1 MCNVCC
7 ANDALTPGGFT
18 SAWKKAPKKITLEAW
33 SKGAEF
39 EPYVA
44 SITREGDDSIWV
56 KGTDLA
62 GLASR
67 LGLEIKWKYAKK
79 KGMKRWLKSGDRDI
93 LFEQLLK
100 RSTEIEEIAKWEADA
115 FREGLSAAKDEP
127 VKDESIKEDNED
139 EDSGDWGDALEE
151 PVHPVYILSSFD
163 DVFQEVPANRV
174 EDCMSAIGAAI
185 IQAKRL
191 RKTVEGAAPNAAP
204 VRLNPMRWTD
214 DGKPVS
220 YEAEMNDDGEMRR
233 FIRVSHR

>member
-7 ANDALTPGGFT
+7 ANEALAPGGLT

-62 GLASR
+62 SLADR
-67 LGLEIKWKYAKK
+67 LGLDVKWRFAKK
-79 KGMKRWLKSGDRDI
+79 KGMKRWLKSGGRGI
-93 LFEQLLK
+93 LFEILK
-100 RSTEIEEIAKWEADA
+100 GYTKIEEIAKWEADA
-115 FREGLSAAKDEP
+115 FREGLSATKGEPIKDEP
-127 VKDESIKEDNED
+127 IKEDNED
-139 EDSGDWGDALEE
+139 EDPGDWGDALEE

-163 DVFQEVPANRV
+163 DVFQEVPADRV

-220 YEAEMNDDGEMRR
+220 YEAEAGDDGDLKRV
-233 FIRVSHR
+233 IRVSHR

>member
-7 ANDALTPGGFT
+7 ANEALTPGGFT

-33 SKGAEF
+33 SKGPEF

-44 SITREGDDSIWV
+44 SITREGDVPIWV

-62 GLASR
+62 GLAGR
-67 LGLEIKWKYAKK
+67 LGLDVKWRFAKK
-79 KGMKRWLKSGDRDI
+79 KGMKRWLKSGGRGVLFDI
-93 LFEQLLK
+93 LK
-100 RSTEIEEIAKWEADA
+100 GATIHEIEKWEADG

-127 VKDESIKEDNED
+127 IKDEPIKEDNED
-139 EDSGDWGDALEE
+139 ESTGDWGEALEE
-151 PVHPVYILSSFD
+151 PVAPVYILSSFD
-163 DVFQEVPANRV
+163 DVFQEVPADRV
-174 EDCMSAIGAAI
+174 EDCMSDIAAAI

-191 RKTVEGAAPNAAP
+191 RKTVEGAAPNAEP

-220 YEAEMNDDGEMRR
+220 YEAEADDGGGVKRV
-233 FIRVSHR
+233 IRVSHR